1 VNFTRLA
8 MRITSGIAVM
18 CLALGACS
26 TSGSGGGSGTT
37 GSSSAPSS
45 SNVATS
51 SSSAAADSGVQTAK
65 AFAAAS
71 LRTDV
76 KLTIPTTPVK
86 LGHHK
91 LAIINIGENSP
102 YGVAI
107 KPYFNAAAK
116 ATGWQYTQFDAQLSF
131 SNVAGY
137 VEQAIQQKYDGIILT
152 AVDPSD
158 ISAPVQA
165 ALNAGIPIVCMSCQ
179 DIANT
184 RWAGKIIDVRGGWN
198 AEGQEVAAAIVAARG
213 TAAKPTRFT
222 EPAYPSVVAVTE
234 SFVYWIKKYC
244 PACSA
249 VPVENQAVQELTQP
263 GPPSW
268 TAFLD
273 THPAGSFT
281 DIVAPYDYSAQVMQA
296 TANQAG
302 RSDVIISDTSAQAT
316 QINAI
321 RTGADKGWAT
331 VEPQEYQAWA
341 AVDLIAR
348 ALDKQPLWNAA
359 NEFSPL
365 VDAANAAKFLPLGN
379 YNPDGQDYIAEF
391 EALWQK

>member
-1 VNFTRLA
+1 
-8 MRITSGIAVM
+8 MRITPAIVVM

-26 TSGSGGGSGTT
+26 TSGSGSGTGTT
-37 GSSSAPSS
+37 GSSSTPSS
-45 SNVATS
+45 SDAATSSTAATS
-51 SSSAAADSGVQTAK
+51 SSTAAGDSGVQAAK

-71 LRTDV
+71 VRTDV
-76 KLTIPTTPVK
+76 KLTMPTTPVN
-86 LGHHK
+86 LGHRK

-102 YGVAI
+102 YGVAM

-131 SNVAGY
+131 TNVAGY
-137 VEQAIQQKYDGIILT
+137 VEQAIQQKYNGIILT
-152 AVDPSD
+152 SVDPSD

-165 ALNAGIPIVCMSCQ
+165 ALNAGIPIVCISCQ

-184 RWAGKIIDVRGGWN
+184 KWAGKIIDVRGDWN

-213 TAAKPTRFT
+213 TAAKPVRFT
-222 EPAYPSVVAVTE
+222 EPAYPSVVAVT
-234 SFVYWIKKYC
+234 SAFVYWIKQYC
-244 PACSA
+244 PTCGP

-296 TANQAG
+296 NANQAG

-321 RTGADKGWAT
+321 KTGADKGWAT

-348 ALDKQPLWNAA
+348 ALDKQPLWDAA
-359 NEFSPL
+359 SEYSPL
-365 VDAANAAKFLPLGN
+365 VDAANAAQFLPLGN
-379 YNPDGQDYIAEF
+379 YNPDGQNYIAEF

>member
-1 VNFTRLA
+1 
-8 MRITSGIAVM
+8 MRIMPGIVVM
-18 CLALGACS
+18 CLTVGACS
-26 TSGSGGGSGTT
+26 SASSGGGSGTT
-37 GSSSAPSS
+37 GSSSASS
-45 SNVATS
+45 SSSTATS
-51 SSSAAADSGVQTAK
+51 SGSAADTSGVQAAK

-71 LRTDV
+71 LRTDT
-76 KLTIPTTPVK
+76 KLTMPTTPVK

-91 LAIINIGENSP
+91 LAIVNIGLNSP
-102 YGVAI
+102 YGVAMS
-107 KPYFNAAAK
+107 PYFIAAAK
-116 ATGWQYTQFDAQLSF
+116 ATGWQYTQFDAQQSF
-131 SNVAGY
+131 TSVANY
-137 VEQAIQQKYDGIILT
+137 VEQAVQQKYNGIILT
-152 AVDPSD
+152 ATDPSD
-158 ISAPVQA
+158 ISAAVTA
-165 ALNAGIPIVCMSCQ
+165 ALNAGIVVVCISCT

-184 RWAGKIIDVRGGWN
+184 RWAGKIIDVRGDWA

-213 TAAKPTRFT
+213 TAAKPVRFT
-222 EPAYPSVVAVTE
+222 EPAYPSVVAVTNA
-234 SFVYWIKKYC
+234 FVSWVKQYC
-244 PACSA
+244 PTCAP
-249 VPVENQAVQELTQP
+249 VPVENQEVQELTQP

-281 DIVAPYDYSAQVMQA
+281 DIVAPYDYSAQVMQV
-296 TANQAG
+296 TANQSD

-316 QINAI
+316 QLNAI

-365 VDAANAAKFLPLGN
+365 ADAGNAAKFLPLGA
-379 YNPDGQDYIAEF
+379 YNPDGQNYIAEF